1 MPERTSSVFHRRA
14 RRPNAAF
21 CLVAALGLSAAVA
34 CSGDDDESTTAN
46 MLEPNGSGTSDGT
59 SSDGSGSST
68 GPGATTTS
76 GPGTGTTGNVVGG
89 GTSAGSSGTSTSGG
103 TAAGGTGAGAGSAG
117 TSTGAG
123 GASAGAGANGT
134 AGGAAA
140 ADAAGMAADASVID
154 VGSTPE
160 ELAAAV
166 ASLEDGQLVFLAD
179 TLNAGEVDQARAALP
194 RLSDAAVVEFAE
206 EMIEDHGPARDA
218 LLSLSR
224 EQDIA
229 PQLSDVAAAVKD
241 QGEQV
246 VITLIETED
255 DDDVDVRYID
265 SQVVA
270 HTTALAVI
278 DASITAADAEPL
290 QEQLTTL
297 RASIEEHLSTATELQ
312 DRLRQNPADPAAA
325 TGSE

>member
-1 MPERTSSVFHRRA
+1 MSNHEMPERTSSLFHRRA

-21 CLVAALGLSAAVA
+21 CLIAALALSAVVA
-34 CSGDDDESTTAN
+34 CSGDDDESMTAN

-59 SSDGSGSST
+59 SSDNGSGSST

-103 TAAGGTGAGAGSAG
+103 TAAGGA
-117 TSTGAG
+117 GAG
-123 GASAGAGANGT
+123 GASAGPGANGT

-246 VITLIETED
+246 VIALIQTED
-255 DDDVDVRYID
+255 DDDVDVTYID

-270 HTTALAVI
+270 HTTALSVI
-278 DASITAADAEPL
+278 DASITAADAPPL

-312 DRLRQNPADPAAA
+312 ERLRQNPADAAAA